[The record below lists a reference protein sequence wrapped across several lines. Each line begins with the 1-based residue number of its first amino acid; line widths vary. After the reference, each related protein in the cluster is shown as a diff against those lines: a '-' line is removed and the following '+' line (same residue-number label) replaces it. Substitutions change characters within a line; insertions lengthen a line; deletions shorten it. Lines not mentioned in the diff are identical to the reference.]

1 MGLGLIFDIALVQL
15 GRPFRNRGHRS
26 PGECKKIVPKTWVN
40 FSEAGSSF
48 SHFPHTIKRF
58 DRRIC
63 THIVRM
69 IISPLRSIAVHRLPA
84 RRSSRTATPVVT
96 VAASK
101 KGKKGKQGKQGK
113 APSAIPKSSP
123 KPYLS
128 ASVVMQN
135 LLLIESYFRKTGR
148 PLFDQE
154 VEIQNVAQLL
164 WEAPFALMSHDA
176 SEDPKVTYANK
187 AGLALFEAEWDE
199 MIGVESKNTA
209 REEGDVNHRE
219 ERAAMLK
226 EALAKGYVDSYTGVR
241 QTIKGD
247 KEFKILDAT
256 IFSIESPGGDAM
268 GQGAVVRLWEKDGAQ
283 GGPLAVVEE
292 ALAGEGQD
300 PAVLEALQAEVDRCA
315 AIVRDLK
322 ENQGLSNS
330 DEAVQAAVADL
341 LAAKS
346 KLA

>member
-1 MGLGLIFDIALVQL
+1 
-15 GRPFRNRGHRS
+15 
-26 PGECKKIVPKTWVN
+26 
-40 FSEAGSSF
+40 
-48 SHFPHTIKRF
+48 
-58 DRRIC
+58 
-63 THIVRM
+63 M
-69 IISPLRSIAVHRLPA
+69 IISPMRSTTVHRLPS
-84 RRSSRTATPVVT
+84 RSSSRTASPCVR
-96 VAASK
+96 VAAK
-101 KGKKGKQGKQGK
+101 KGKKGKQAKS
-113 APSAIPKSSP
+113 PSTIPKSSP

-128 ASVVMQN
+128 ATVVMQN

-199 MIGVESKNTA
+199 MIGIESKNTA

-256 IFSIESPGGDAM
+256 IFSIESPGGDAV
-268 GQGAVVRLWEKDGAQ
+268 GQGAVLRLWEKDGVQ

-292 ALAGEGQD
+292 AVAGEGED
-300 PAVLEALQAEVDRCA
+300 PAVLAALQAEVDRCA

-346 KLA
+346 KIA